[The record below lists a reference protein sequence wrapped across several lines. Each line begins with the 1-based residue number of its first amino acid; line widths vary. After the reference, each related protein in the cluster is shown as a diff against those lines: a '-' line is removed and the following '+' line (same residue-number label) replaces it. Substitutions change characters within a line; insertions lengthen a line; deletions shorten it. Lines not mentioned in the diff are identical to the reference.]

1 METCVA
7 LGVDEKQIHMLKHP
21 RFLKRFELAAKKAN
35 SALSA
40 AEAFLDFSSHEPR
53 VKGEWE
59 PYRLVYKEI
68 LFVLRQIV
76 ERMENL
82 LRLRIAFGSVVLEG
96 FSTRV
101 HAYRRNIAA
110 AITLTLYAVQQS
122 LTQKL
127 PLPQFLPSARL
138 AHLRMVVKVRQILH
152 EESQYV
158 ATTPKANL
166 SRRGSASDLHQG
178 VQHIGKDP
186 DEISIVAAPT
196 PHSASPSRLSSF
208 KWPVSA
214 GSYNPRRRALKLK
227 LLSWNASS
235 AALGECVEYVEELVE
250 LVKILVGVNEFRTG
264 LFHRPTLKDYLREAY
279 GQNGKDRGD
288 TVGQASCTEGT
299 RTQDASLNLDARAT
313 VTTLELHT
321 LASRGR
327 GAEVRAGGR
336 SSMDGCGC
344 DGDHGGDGNIS
355 CQANLAS
362 VALPHPLTRIQSR
375 REQERLRRKKE

>member
-1 METCVA
+1 
-7 LGVDEKQIHMLKHP
+7 MLKHP

-138 AHLRMVVKVRQILH
+138 AHMRMVVKVRQILH
-152 EESQYV
+152 EESKSV
-158 ATTPKANL
+158 ATTPRASL
-166 SRRGSASDLHQG
+166 SRRGSASDLQQG
-178 VQHIGKDP
+178 VQQVGKEP

-196 PHSASPSRLSSF
+196 PHSALPSRSSSF
-208 KWPVSA
+208 KWPASA

-250 LVKILVGVNEFRTG
+250 LMKLLVGVNEFRTG
-264 LFHRPTLKDYLREAY
+264 LFHRPTLKEYLGEAY
-279 GQNGKDRGD
+279 DRNGKDRGD

-299 RTQDASLNLDARAT
+299 RTEAGTGASLNLDARAA
-313 VTTLELHT
+313 VTSLELHT
-321 LASRGR
+321 LASRGG
-327 GAEVRAGGR
+327 GAEAKAGGR
-336 SSMDGCGC
+336 GSTDGGGGGG
-344 DGDHGGDGNIS
+344 GDHGGDGNIF
-355 CQANLAS
+355 CQTNLAS
-362 VALPHPLTRIQSR
+362 VGLPYPLTRIQSR